1 MNKFIRIF
9 NIALILIQ
17 LGISCYLIT
26 QYDLIPIHW
35 DISGAIDSYGSPS
48 VSLIIPLLSLITW
61 GMIFFV
67 KNHPDWWNVR
77 NEIKKSAAG
86 ISIIRQMFDCMTA
99 WSMILMTFLMYSI
112 LRGKLVMIGLMFI
125 FALLACIIVF
135 FIKRINCPDKES

>member
-61 GMIFFV
+61 GMIFL
-67 KNHPDWWNVR
+67 
-77 NEIKKSAAG
+77 S
-86 ISIIRQMFDCMTA
+86 
-99 WSMILMTFLMYSI
+99 
-112 LRGKLVMIGLMFI
+112 
-125 FALLACIIVF
+125 
-135 FIKRINCPDKES
+135 RITQTGGMSEMR